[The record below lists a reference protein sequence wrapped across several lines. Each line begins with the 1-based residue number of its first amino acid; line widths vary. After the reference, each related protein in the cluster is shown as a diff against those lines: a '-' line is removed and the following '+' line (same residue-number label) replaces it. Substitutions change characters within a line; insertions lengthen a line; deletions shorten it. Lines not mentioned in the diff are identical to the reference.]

1 MENKMLDEAF
11 SQDIVTREFIIGMSE
26 RFNTSAIPLR
36 KKVEDTLLALTGKDS
51 DTSNPVLLAN
61 YQAALSAYTLFCNA
75 QSSTVKAYKDI
86 AAATISNFR

>member
-1 MENKMLDEAF
+1 MSDK
-11 SQDIVTREFIIGMSE
+11 ITPTGEFIIGMSE
-26 RFNTSAIPLR
+26 RFNTAAVPLR
-36 KKVEDTLLALTGKDS
+36 AKVEETLTALAGDKS
-51 DTSNPVLLAN
+51 DTSNPVLLAD

>member
-1 MENKMLDEAF
+1 MP
-11 SQDIVTREFIIGMSE
+11 DIDTTPTVPREFVIGMSE

-36 KKVEDTLLALTGKDS
+36 KTVEDTLLALTGKDS